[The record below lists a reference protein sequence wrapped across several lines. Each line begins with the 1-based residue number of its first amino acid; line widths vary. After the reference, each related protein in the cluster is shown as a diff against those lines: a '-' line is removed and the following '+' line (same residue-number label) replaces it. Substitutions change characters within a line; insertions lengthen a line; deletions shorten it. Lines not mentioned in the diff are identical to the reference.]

1 MPTTRYKCIS
11 SCFVSPS
18 LSLSLARA
26 LSLFEYKS
34 RIYFSINCK
43 ISNIPWEY
51 KYIDTISM
59 FVYVCIHH
67 HKILSINSSI
77 SYISKEER
85 WRRRRIIKINIT
97 SSYRMQCSR
106 STDHDGVTH
115 SKAHTYWLKYVS
127 TKQPHKSLE
136 KSYYVKKIEKEEKKS
151 KLMILTYRLYMNR
164 KIYYKKKF
172 VFEHIL
178 FVSFVHL
185 TIYMYV

>member
-1 MPTTRYKCIS
+1 
-11 SCFVSPS
+11 
-18 LSLSLARA
+18 
-26 LSLFEYKS
+26 
-34 RIYFSINCK
+34 
-43 ISNIPWEY
+43 
-51 KYIDTISM
+51 
-59 FVYVCIHH
+59 
-67 HKILSINSSI
+67 
-77 SYISKEER
+77 
-85 WRRRRIIKINIT
+85 
-97 SSYRMQCSR
+97 MQCSR